1 MIMKIYSTNF
11 LPPFLGESFFKKENF
26 LEEKRLKFFPKVN
39 ILLFSLE
46 IVVVETERIPKITK
60 RFAIKIS
67 GATLHF

>member
-1 MIMKIYSTNF
+1 MKIYSTNF
-11 LPPFLGESFFKKENF
+11 LPPFLGESFYKKGNFK
-26 LEEKRLKFFPKVN
+26 EEKNLKKFFPKVN
-39 ILLFSLE
+39 ILLFPLE